1 MRRIIRLLPG
11 GQMASRAT
19 AGCRQGTCVIVVDVA
34 SGTGRRYVGARER
47 EIGLSVVVKICRR
60 PRSRVVAACAIGK
73 RKSRP
78 GRLMRRII
86 RLLPGGQMASRATAG
101 CRQGTGVIVI
111 DMAGGAGRIYV
122 SAREREIR
130 IRVVVEL
137 GVQPSIKGMA
147 IRAIR
152 SGKMRVSRSGRNMWW
167 IGGALIVLRVTGDA
181 FGGKP
186 HKNSRGCV
194 LMALRAFHNSV
205 RA

>member
-1 MRRIIRLLPG
+1 VRTLQREGGRIVVEDCRRPRSRVVAACAIGKRKSRSGRLMRRIIRLLPG

-101 CRQGTGVIVI
+101 RRQGTCVIVI
-111 DMAGGAGRIYV
+111 DVAGGARRVYMSPGK
-122 SAREREIR
+122 REIR
-130 IRVVVEL
+130 VRVVVEL
-137 GVQPSIKGMA
+137 GVRPSIEGMA
-147 IRAIR
+147 SGAIR
-152 SGKMRVSRSGRNMWW
+152 GGKSRSR
-167 IGGALIVLRVTGDA
+167 
-181 FGGKP
+181 
-186 HKNSRGCV
+186 
-194 LMALRAFHNSV
+194 
-205 RA
+205 